1 MNTFTLKGTF
11 LDTPAP
17 DTLRVR
23 EGYLLCENGL
33 CAGFSETA
41 PAGVEVLDYTGKIIT
56 PGLVDLHLHA
66 PQYSYCGTA
75 MDLELLDWLQQYTYP
90 EEAHYADPAYA
101 RLGYSYFVRDLKNS
115 ATTRACIFATLH
127 TDATLEL
134 MHQLRGA
141 GLSPLSASWVWTA
154 TAPTATV
161 SRPPPRVWPKR
172 AAGWIPAVPKTPCT
186 RARCAR

>member
-90 EEAHYADPAYA
+90 EEAHYADPAYGKGVA
-101 RLGYSYFVRDLKNS
+101 EALGISLEEALK
-115 ATTRACIFATLH
+115 AEDPAHPAW
-127 TDATLEL
+127 D
-134 MHQLRGA
+134 
-141 GLSPLSASWVWTA
+141 
-154 TAPTATV
+154 
-161 SRPPPRVWPKR
+161 PRR
-172 AAGWIPAVPKTPCT
+172 RKTPVLEGKGQY
-186 RARCAR
+186 

>member
-1 MNTFTLKGTF
+1 MPGPYRAILYKEVYYMNTFTLKGTF

-17 DTLRVR
+17 DTLRIR

-90 EEAHYADPAYA
+90 EEAHYARLHLCDAAHRRNA
-101 RLGYSYFVRDLKNS
+101 R
-115 ATTRACIFATLH
+115 
-127 TDATLEL
+127 TDAPAAR
-134 MHQLRGA
+134 RGA
-141 GLSPLSASWVWTA
+141 FRLC
-154 TAPTATV
+154 
-161 SRPPPRVWPKR
+161 RQ
-172 AAGWIPAVPKTPCT
+172 AGYGPQQP
-186 RARCAR
+186 

>member
-1 MNTFTLKGTF
+1 MKILKGN
-11 LDTPAP
+11 LVSALALGKLEIVEHGCLVLHDDGSIQSVEKAAP
-17 DTLRVR
+17 QNAD
-23 EGYLLCENGL
+23 
-33 CAGFSETA
+33 A
-41 PAGVEVLDYTGKIIT
+41 EVIDYGDSLIM
-56 PGLVDLHLHA
+56 PSFVDMHLHA

-90 EEAHYADPAYA
+90 EEAHYADPTYA

-141 GLSPLSASWVWTA
+141 GLSAFVGKLGMDRNSPDSY
-154 TAPTATV
+154 
-161 SRPPPRVWPKR
+161 RPPPRVWPRR
-172 AAGWIPAVPKTPCT
+172 AAGWIPAAPKTPCT

>member
-101 RLGYSYFVRDLKNS
+101 RLGYSYLC
-115 ATTRACIFATLH
+115 AT
-127 TDATLEL
+127 
-134 MHQLRGA
+134 
-141 GLSPLSASWVWTA
+141 
-154 TAPTATV
+154 
-161 SRPPPRVWPKR
+161 
-172 AAGWIPAVPKTPCT
+172 
-186 RARCAR
+186 